1 MRRHLLGGA
10 RGEADSGCAMDKR
23 MDAADSM
30 DAADADADA
39 DAVADAN
46 AVTDADAA
54 SDGKPNDFCLRC
66 GGGVPN
72 CGMSRGLA
80 LAALCAASS
89 DSVGI

>member
-1 MRRHLLGGA
+1 
-10 RGEADSGCAMDKR
+10 MDKR

-46 AVTDADAA
+46 AVTDADADAA

-72 CGMSRGLA
+72 SGMSRRLALAA

-89 DSVGI
+89 DSVGL